1 MKNIYQFLKNIKL
14 KRILTVFLASSLL
27 VISTAC
33 SNGANSDVARSKSE
47 SIAASSD
54 TYDKYDRNESY
65 KGGMN
70 SYSDDRRYDSDAA
83 AKAQTLVDTAKRRKA
98 DSLGEYTD
106 NVIERSVVNEDVNE
120 RATKAFSNKL
130 ERNKDKAAEYI
141 DNKSDKLG
149 RNIQKLPGQT
159 KNVVE
164 GAADTAQDAA
174 QDAAKATK
182 KTSRN
187 IKNNFK
193 ELGDDIN

>member
-1 MKNIYQFLKNIKL
+1 MKSLYQFVKNIKL
-14 KRILTVFLASSLL
+14 KRILTVLLASSLL

-33 SNGANSDVARSKSE
+33 SNSDVAQTKS
-47 SIAASSD
+47 SSAVAANAD
-54 TYDKYDRNESY
+54 TYDKYDRQESY

-70 SYSDDRRYDSDAA
+70 GYSDDRRYSSDAA

-98 DSLGEYTD
+98 DNLGEFTD
-106 NVIERSVVNEDVNE
+106 NVVERSVANEDVNE

-164 GAADTAQDAA
+164 GAVDTAQDAA